1 MQVLCCALMCS
12 DVLCPPLH
20 LSSQVLAL
28 DEQLDLELGPA
39 ATAWCFANLLLTGE
53 AFYNSAAG
61 TETETGKPADRTP
74 SSASPTVNSQSVEF
88 MLQSI
93 REQDVPAVEKFLFCN
108 FGSRFLL
115 PVMVRANGISAG
127 DKQRAK
133 ETIRSLFRRMDALLR
148 SNRSSS
154 NGTSSSFLLGTQQ
167 MTAADITFASLA
179 APILL
184 PPQMEKLLPSF
195 SAMEGVVGTGSGPSG
210 TRPLE
215 FAGVGGAS
223 VPSHGQVSRQEAVG
237 CVDQA
242 DFARELRNKHISAQL
257 CLRLYEHYRWPA
269 SPSAS
274 SSSPYS
280 QETRGEYGQVII
292 SAAAAASSPP
302 PQATAAAVVQP
313 KTTQQRA
320 RMSSASSWLGRLVPQ
335 KAARDP
341 NSCRPER

>member
-1 MQVLCCALMCS
+1 
-12 DVLCPPLH
+12 
-20 LSSQVLAL
+20 
-28 DEQLDLELGPA
+28 
-39 ATAWCFANLLLTGE
+39 
-53 AFYNSAAG
+53 
-61 TETETGKPADRTP
+61 
-74 SSASPTVNSQSVEF
+74 
-88 MLQSI
+88 
-93 REQDVPAVEKFLFCN
+93 
-108 FGSRFLL
+108 
-115 PVMVRANGISAG
+115 
-127 DKQRAK
+127 
-133 ETIRSLFRRMDALLR
+133 
-148 SNRSSS
+148 
-154 NGTSSSFLLGTQQ
+154 
-167 MTAADITFASLA
+167 
-179 APILL
+179 
-184 PPQMEKLLPSF
+184 MEKLLPSF

-320 RMSSASSWLGRLVPQ
+320 RMSSASSADWCR
-335 KAARDP
+335 RR
-341 NSCRPER
+341 RPETPTAAGPSARHADMIMIITMIVHGVLCLRLPLLQPADMRERVRESVSLRCVRSVPGGRTPPRFSFSHRTAMDILVAVMSFMHPPSCLYVTACLLIVASNVDAFYEHQTII